1 MFPVIDKDAG
11 RKVHTYEMKL
21 RLLNLKVKDNFLV
34 AMKMNIE
41 MQMNMVPMSVTY
53 ASAFI
58 NYRNTVDNKIPH
70 TAINNTRT
78 CQRVQHTN
86 TGYGVK

>member
-1 MFPVIDKDAG
+1 MRTDEINI
-11 RKVHTYEMKL
+11 
-21 RLLNLKVKDNFLV
+21 RLLNSKVKAEFIV
-34 AMKMNIE
+34 SMKMNIE
-41 MQMNMVPMSVTY
+41 MQMNMVPMAVTY